1 MFAMLAV
8 FFITRRRKK
17 KTTDGLVYHN
27 GNLEPSSYIPYTNYA
42 INWK

>member
-8 FFITRRRKK
+8 FFITRRRR

-27 GNLEPSSYIPYTNYA
+27 GI
-42 INWK
+42 